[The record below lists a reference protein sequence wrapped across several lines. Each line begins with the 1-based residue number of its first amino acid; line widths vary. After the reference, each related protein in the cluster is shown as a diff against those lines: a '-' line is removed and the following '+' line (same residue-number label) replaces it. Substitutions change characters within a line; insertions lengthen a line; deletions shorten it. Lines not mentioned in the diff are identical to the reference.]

1 VMSNNKQEDK
11 EDKVIPLLVSVED
24 SVVFQALKDFK
35 INLGNK
41 AEVVANS
48 MEIFL
53 MNLRSFL
60 EVVNKEVKE
69 EDDSRLK
76 EKTLSSNVK

>member
-1 VMSNNKQEDK
+1 MMSNNKQEDK
-11 EDKVIPLLVSVED
+11 VIPLLVLVED

>member
-11 EDKVIPLLVSVED
+11 VIPLLVLVED

>member
-1 VMSNNKQEDK
+1 MMSNNKQEDK
-11 EDKVIPLLVSVED
+11 VIPSLVLVED

>member
-24 SVVFQALKDFK
+24 SVVFQVLKDFK

>member
-1 VMSNNKQEDK
+1 MSNNKQEDK
-11 EDKVIPLLVSVED
+11 VIPSLVLVED

>member
-11 EDKVIPLLVSVED
+11 VIPSLVLVED

>member
-11 EDKVIPLLVSVED
+11 VIPSLVLVED

-35 INLGNK
+35 INLSSK